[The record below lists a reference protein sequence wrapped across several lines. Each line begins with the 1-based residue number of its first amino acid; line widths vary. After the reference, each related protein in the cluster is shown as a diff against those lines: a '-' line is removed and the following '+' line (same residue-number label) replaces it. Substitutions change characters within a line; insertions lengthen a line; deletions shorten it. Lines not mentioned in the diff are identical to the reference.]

1 MNYNFLYGLFQE
13 EGDGWL
19 NDIYIYLVNYFL
31 KSCFGIL
38 CNTQQFSMQSNWVY
52 EQDMSHGMHFG
63 IHVSTYDCAVHQN
76 EHMIRKGEY
85 VVHMIK

>member
-1 MNYNFLYGLFQE
+1 
-13 EGDGWL
+13 
-19 NDIYIYLVNYFL
+19 
-31 KSCFGIL
+31 
-38 CNTQQFSMQSNWVY
+38 MQANCVS

-63 IHVSTYDCAVHQN
+63 IHISTYDCAVHQN